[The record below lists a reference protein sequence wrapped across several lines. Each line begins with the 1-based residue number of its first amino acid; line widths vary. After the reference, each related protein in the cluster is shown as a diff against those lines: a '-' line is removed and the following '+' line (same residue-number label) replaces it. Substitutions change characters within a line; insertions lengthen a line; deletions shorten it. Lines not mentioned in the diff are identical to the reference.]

1 MTSWPLTSREAW
13 SSMIST
19 WVTASVGNFSV
30 DLVTGRP
37 PQPDLFPH
45 DDATW
50 APPGARAR
58 GVAGPACAG
67 QGDGASPRWGAV
79 VVGQASGSSALSG
92 LLWLLGLATSST
104 ADVSEAWCAA
114 GAPGSYRKNTAPSG
128 GTTMV
133 ALAGKP

>member
-1 MTSWPLTSREAW
+1 
-13 SSMIST
+13 MIST
-19 WVTASVGNFSV
+19 WVTASVRNFSV

-50 APPGARAR
+50 ATPR
-58 GVAGPACAG
+58 GSCPWSSRTGRDAG